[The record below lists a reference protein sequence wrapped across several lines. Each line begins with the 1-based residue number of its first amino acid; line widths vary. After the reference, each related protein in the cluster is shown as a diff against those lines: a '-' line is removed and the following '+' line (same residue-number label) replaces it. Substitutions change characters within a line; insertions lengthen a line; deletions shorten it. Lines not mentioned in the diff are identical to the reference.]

1 MKITIILFALQLF
14 VQATFAANESE
25 VLKTFKTYDGLTFR
39 GKMSYPQDLNT
50 KKTGVLL
57 IHGSG
62 PMDMNLWLPGFI
74 SADGK
79 PHKAFEAIARDLQA
93 NNIISFRY
101 NKRGVEDDDSGSPNI
116 DYSVYEAIT
125 WSQLVN
131 DAYSA
136 LEVLKNDPHVDS
148 NKILILGISQG
159 TLIAPAVAAK
169 AGYVD
174 GLVLMASIGKSNDNY
189 KDIAKLNIP
198 VLLQHGDVDTVTP
211 LDEATTIEKELKQN
225 QVPYDLIVYPKLGHG
240 FSKMDGGSHILG
252 PIEPQVITDIH
263 VWINKLF

>member
-1 MKITIILFALQLF
+1 MKFALIFFSLQMF
-14 VQATFAANESE
+14 GFTAFAAYEPE

-39 GKMSYPQDLNT
+39 GKMSYPQDLST

-79 PHKAFEAIARDLQA
+79 PHKAFEAIANDLRA

-101 NKRGVEDDDSGSPNI
+101 NKRGVEEDGFGSPNI
-116 DYSVYEAIT
+116 DYPVFDNIT
-125 WSQLVN
+125 WTQLVN

-136 LEVLKNDPHVDS
+136 LEVLKNDPNVDA

-159 TLIAPAVAAK
+159 TMIAPTVAL
-169 AGYVD
+169 AGRW
-174 GLVLMASIGKSNDNY
+174 
-189 KDIAKLNIP
+189 
-198 VLLQHGDVDTVTP
+198 HGR
-211 LDEATTIEKELKQN
+211 
-225 QVPYDLIVYPKLGHG
+225 
-240 FSKMDGGSHILG
+240 
-252 PIEPQVITDIH
+252 
-263 VWINKLF
+263 